1 MVYMIFGYEYCISTN
16 TNQEINMA
24 NITNDIRFI
33 RLPSVQAKVGL
44 SRSQIYKL
52 IDEGR
57 FPAQVRLSARTVAWV
72 EGQINEWMFQRTAA

>member
-1 MVYMIFGYEYCISTN
+1 
-16 TNQEINMA
+16 MA

-57 FPAQVRLSARTVAWV
+57 FPAQVRLSASLYHHNDISIATTYRLQAIFRDTCRHCRRGV
-72 EGQINEWMFQRTAA
+72 EFCVLALLV